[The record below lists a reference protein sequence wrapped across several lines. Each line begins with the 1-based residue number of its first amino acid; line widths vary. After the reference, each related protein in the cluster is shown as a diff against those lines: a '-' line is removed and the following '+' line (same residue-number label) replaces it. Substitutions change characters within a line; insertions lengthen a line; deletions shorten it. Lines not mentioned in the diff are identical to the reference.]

1 MNTEINNELAMAF
14 CNAQREMAAVAKSA
28 ENPFFKSKYA
38 DLESVI
44 DAVKEV
50 LNNNGIS
57 FMQHPVFDEGRIG
70 VKTVLL
76 HVSGQREESLLLL
89 PLAKQDPQAA
99 GAAITY
105 ARRYALQSICGLPAV
120 DDDAESAMS
129 REPKITVKQVDE
141 IRQALEKT
149 SLDETELC
157 QKVRITKLADLSA
170 SRFNGCMDFIGATY
184 ANEQSATAKTIDER
198 A

>member
-1 MNTEINNELAMAF
+1 MNTEINNELATAF
-14 CNAQREMAAVAKSA
+14 CNAQKDMAAVAKSA

-120 DDDAESAMS
+120 DDDGETGKEVSINDMEVAQIRNAIEATAIT
-129 REPKITVKQVDE
+129 EP
-141 IRQALEKT
+141 
-149 SLDETELC
+149 ELC
-157 QKVRITKLADLSA
+157 QKIRINALDQLNA
-170 SRFNGCMDFIGATY
+170 SRYKGCMEYLESIRIFR
-184 ANEQSATAKTIDER
+184 KIDER